1 MYEHSLRLRG
11 PVPALRHACRVA
23 ANRVWSMILK
33 RGLLEAG
40 DAFNVDFT
48 TRILGGSAIVVGT
61 RFHGGRG
68 LKLVVTRPDP
78 AGPVLRI
85 GKGVCL
91 NEYVTVAAFDPIT
104 IGDNVLVG
112 SRVYIGNVNHG
123 HYRGVHPSDPLSAPN
138 SRPLSGSGETSI
150 GANVWI
156 GEGAIIPQGTTIGTG
171 AIVAAG
177 SVVIKPVPAGAI
189 VAGNPAV
196 VVREFDPALIRWVR
210 SGASLSAA

>member
-1 MYEHSLRLRG
+1 
-11 PVPALRHACRVA
+11 
-23 ANRVWSMILK
+23 MILK
-33 RGLLEAG
+33 RGLLKVG
-40 DAFNVDFT
+40 DSFNVDFT
-48 TRILGGSAIVVGT
+48 SRILGGSAIVVGS

-68 LKLVVTRPDP
+68 LKMVLARPETD
-78 AGPVLRI
+78 GPLLRI
-85 GKGVCL
+85 GNGVSL
-91 NEYVTVAAFDPIT
+91 NEYVTLAVYDAMT

-123 HYRGVHPSDPLSAPN
+123 HYRGVHPSDPYSPPD

-156 GEGAIIPQGTTIGTG
+156 GEGAIIPHGITIGTG

-177 SVVIKPVPAGAI
+177 AVVIKPVPAGAI

-196 VVREFDPALIRWVR
+196 IVREFDPSLIRWVR